1 MKKTNLKATLKPLIK
16 ECIQEILLEEGLL
29 SSVISE
35 VIVGVNG
42 ANSVLTEAR
51 TPQPETRAREESAF
65 NESAYKQSRQR
76 VSNKISENRKKM
88 LDAIGKSSLN
98 QLNGVNIFEDVDPI
112 PRAGTLSESS
122 SPAASAPL
130 AGVAPED
137 PGVDISALM
146 GAAQKWNKLV

>member
-1 MKKTNLKATLKPLIK
+1 MKKANLKATLKPLIK
-16 ECIQEILLEEGLL
+16 ECIQEILFEEGIL

-42 ANSVLTEAR
+42 ANSVLTEVK
-51 TPQPETRAREESAF
+51 TPQPEVKKKSIF
-65 NESAYKQSRQR
+65 NESTYKQSRQR
-76 VSNKISENRKKM
+76 VSSKVTENRKKM

-122 SPAASAPL
+122 SPAASSPL
-130 AGVAPED
+130 SGVSPED